1 MAIDIRDL
9 LRSPR
14 GVAFSKIG
22 YLRSLPEEQVVE
34 FLNGLFRLA
43 LESRE
48 SGDWEAVVAHIEQ
61 WEAAAVAAL
70 GARMQAPPVDAVP
83 WAPWERPLGSA
94 TVALITTGGVHL
106 TDQTPFNFQAEEGDW
121 SYRELPCDLRQEDVR
136 VAHSGYDISGPQQD
150 FNCVLPLHRLL
161 ELERAGR
168 IGHAAGVHYSFMGRI
183 PTKWAEIQTA
193 AREVAERLLA
203 AGVHAAVIGST

>member
-1 MAIDIRDL
+1 MAIETRDL

-14 GVAFSKIG
+14 GAAFSKIG
-22 YLRSLPEEQVVE
+22 YLRALPEEKVVE

-43 LESRE
+43 LEARE

-61 WEAAAVAAL
+61 WEGAALAAL

-94 TVALITTGGVHL
+94 TIALITTGGVHL
-106 TDQTPFNFQAEEGDW
+106 ADQPPFNFQAEEGDW
-121 SYRELPCDLRQEDVR
+121 SYRELPRTLVQEQVR
-136 VAHSGYDISGPQQD
+136 VAHNGYDISGPQQD
-150 FNCVLPLHRLL
+150 FNCVFPLHRLL

-168 IGHAAGVHYSFMGRI
+168 IGHAADVHYSFMGRI
-183 PTKWAEIQTA
+183 PTKWAELQA
-193 AREVAERLLA
+193 AAGEVAEKLLA